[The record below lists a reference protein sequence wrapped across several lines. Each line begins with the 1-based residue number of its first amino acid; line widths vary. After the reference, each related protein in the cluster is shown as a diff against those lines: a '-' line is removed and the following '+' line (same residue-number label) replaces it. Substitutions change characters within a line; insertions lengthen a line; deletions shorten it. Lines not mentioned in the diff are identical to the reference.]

1 MKTIGLLGGTTW
13 ESTLDYYRI
22 LNRETMKRTGNV
34 HTARII
40 MYSLDFYEVESRA
53 KTNRM
58 HEIAGLTG
66 DAAEVIASA
75 GADCLLV
82 GANTMHMFAKEIQ
95 ARIKIPLI
103 HIAEVTLAEVQKK
116 GFTKVGLLGTK
127 PTMEMDFYKDIFR
140 EKGVDVI
147 IPCEGERDHIHT
159 AIFNELFLGILKDE
173 TRQDLIGTMER
184 LVAHGAQGIILG
196 CTEIP
201 LLIKQEHTSI
211 PLFDTTYIH
220 ACAGVDFALSSS

>member
-34 HTARII
+34 HTARIV
-40 MYSLDFYEVESRA
+40 MYSLDFYEVESRVKA
-53 KTNRM
+53 DKM
-58 HEIAGLTG
+58 HEVAGVAG

-82 GANTMHMFAKEIQ
+82 GANTMHMFAREIQ

-116 GFTKVGLLGTK
+116 GFTRVGLLGTK
-127 PTMEMDFYKDIFR
+127 PTMEMDFYKNIFK
-140 EKGVDVI
+140 EKGVEVI
-147 IPCEGERDHIHT
+147 VPCEGERDFIQKT
-159 AIFNELFLGILKDE
+159 IFDELFLGIFREE
-173 TRQDLIGTMER
+173 TRNALIGTMER

-201 LLIKQEHTSI
+201 LLVRQEHTPI

-220 ACAGVDFALSSS
+220 ACAAVDFALQA